1 MTDRTIVYTAEEP
14 IESDILNTSKFPM
27 IGIAKLA
34 EALLGQSTQLLGLLC
49 TPNLGG
55 GMVVTV
61 GAGQIYSYVPI
72 DSTAYGA
79 VPPDTTH
86 FILKQG
92 LLQDSENFNVP
103 APTNPGMSVNYL
115 IEVILQEIDTS
126 SATRDFLAVDSNN
139 VPTGVVYQTAVNGV
153 RQCNCVLT
161 LKTGVQA
168 PTGTQVTPAPD
179 VGYVGA
185 WVVTVNYG
193 DTNILQSAI
202 SLYPGAPFISNT
214 VSDFVTKVYADATYA
229 TYTYVNSL
237 LLDNTSGDRKFS
249 SNINQSAN
257 WLLMNDGLTVGSA
270 LSGSTYSSNNY
281 QALFIHLYVTYTD
294 VQCPVSGGRSGVGST
309 AALNDFNAN
318 KKITLPVTAGR
329 VTGNVGSGSGVT
341 TRAVGDSVGSEI
353 HVQTFNEL
361 ANHPHRGV
369 YGNAARTSY
378 LGNAGDA
385 WSGGGAGLFQDGSL
399 AHAFPTTADGGS
411 AAMSLMQPT
420 DFLYQFIHI

>member
-103 APTNPGMSVNYL
+103 APTNPGMSINYL

-229 TYTYVNSL
+229 TYSYVNSL
-237 LLDNTSGDRKFS
+237 LLDSMSGDRKFT
-249 SNINQSAN
+249 SNLNQSPN
-257 WLLMNDGLTVGSA
+257 WLLMNDGLTVGNTS
-270 LSGSTYSSNNY
+270 SGASYHNVTYQN
-281 QALFIHLYVTYTD
+281 LFVHLYLTYTD
-294 VQCPVSGGRSGVGST
+294 TKCPVSGGRTGSNQT
-309 AALNDFNAN
+309 SAINDFNAN

-329 VTGNVGSGSGVT
+329 VTGSVGSGSGVT
-341 TRAVGDSVGSEI
+341 TRSLGDFTGAET
-353 HVQTFNEL
+353 HVQTTGEL
-361 ANHPHRGV
+361 ANHPHSAV
-369 YGNAARTSY
+369 YANKARTSY

-385 WSGGGAGLFQDGSL
+385 WSGGGAGLFQDGDL
-399 AHAFPTTADGGS
+399 NHAFPTTSAGGS
-411 AAMSLMQPT
+411 SAMSLMQPT